1 MAQSSRRSSEKITIL
16 HVAKEAGVSFGTV
29 SRVLNDDKHV
39 RPETRERVLKAI
51 SRLGFVANRHA
62 RILAGGK
69 TGTIGVL
76 VPDLGTEYIGEIMR
90 GVDSEIGLAGREIL
104 LYTTHRDAAKEAAC
118 VSTCLTGM
126 TDGMLL
132 VLPRNPAD
140 FVGKLIKRK
149 YPFVFIDHQGTGK
162 GCAAVGSANWQGGY
176 KTTEYLIGLGHRR
189 IGFITGWMDLDA
201 AQNRLQG
208 HQAALRMHH
217 IAEDPD
223 LIFEGT
229 FNQADGYIG
238 GQHLLG
244 LPKPPTAV
252 FASNDVM
259 AMGVMDAAREKGLRV
274 PEDLSVAGF
283 DDIHQAAEVHPA
295 LTTVRQPL
303 EKMGRVASQMLLEM
317 LSNPAARTDRIELP
331 TELVIRESCGPVRT

>member
-1 MAQSSRRSSEKITIL
+1 MTRSSKRSTEKITIL
-16 HVAKEAGVSFGTV
+16 HVAKQAGVSFGTV
-29 SRVLNDDKHV
+29 SRVLNDDVHV
-39 RPETRERVLKAI
+39 RPETRERVLAAI
-51 SRLGFVANRHA
+51 DRLGFVANRHA

-90 GVDSEIGLAGREIL
+90 GVDTEMTLAGRDLI

-118 VSTCLTGM
+118 VATCMTGM

-132 VLPRNPAD
+132 VLPRAPAD
-140 FVGKLIKRK
+140 FTGNLIKRK
-149 YPFVFIDHQGTGK
+149 YPFVFIDHQGAGK
-162 GCAAVGSANWQGGY
+162 GCAVVGAANWQGGY
-176 KTTEYLIGLGHRR
+176 KTTEYLISLGHRR
-189 IGFITGWMDLDA
+189 IGFITGWKDLEA
-201 AQNRLQG
+201 AQNRLKG
-208 HQAALRMHH
+208 HQAALRTHH
-217 IAEDPD
+217 IPEDPD

-229 FNQADGYIG
+229 FNQADGYSG
-238 GQHLLG
+238 GQFFLG
-244 LPKPPTAV
+244 LANPPTAV

-259 AMGVMDAAREKGLRV
+259 AMGVMDAARGKGLRI

-317 LSNPAARTDRIELP
+317 LSNPGARIERIELP
-331 TELVIRESCGPVRT
+331 AELVKRDSCCPLIK

>member
-1 MAQSSRRSSEKITIL
+1 MARVPSRSTEKITIL

-29 SRVLNDDKHV
+29 SRVLNEDVHV

-51 SRLGFVANRHA
+51 DRLGFVANRHA

-90 GVDSEIGLAGREIL
+90 GVDSEMGLAGRDLI
-104 LYTTHRDAAKEAAC
+104 LYTTHRDAAKEAAY
-118 VSTCLTGM
+118 VATCMTGM

-140 FVGKLIKRK
+140 FVGKLVKRK
-149 YPFVFIDHQGTGK
+149 FPFVFIDHQGVGK
-162 GCAAVGSANWQGGY
+162 GCAAVGASNWQGGY
-176 KTTEYLIGLGHRR
+176 KTAEYLISLGHRR
-189 IGFITGWMDLDA
+189 IGFITGWKDLEA
-201 AQNRLQG
+201 AQNRLMG
-208 HQAALRMHH
+208 YQAALRTHH
-217 IAEDPD
+217 IADDPD
-223 LIFEGT
+223 LVFEGT
-229 FNQADGYIG
+229 FAQADGYRG
-238 GQHLLG
+238 GLHFLG
-244 LPKPPTAV
+244 LPNPPTAV

-283 DDIHQAAEVHPA
+283 DDIHQAADVHPA

-303 EKMGRVASQMLLEM
+303 EKMGRVASQMLLEI
-317 LSNPAARTDRIELP
+317 LRNPGVRIDRIELP
-331 TELVIRESCGPVRT
+331 TELVIRDSCCKAKL